1 MMTNRESALRTSY
14 LIPLSSIAR
23 TAKEDHTSYLKRF
36 TLIELLV
43 VIAIIAI
50 LAGMLIPSLGKV
62 KKTAMTTNCVSNC
75 RQIGLKC
82 TMYADDYDGYLPSQ
96 PDNPKNAE
104 QAVINLPVRANR
116 TQYLGRL
123 EGSAYI
129 PKEKAAEFSRK
140 ALYLR
145 CSASISAGNQIPSS
159 FKRGEGFIHENATA
173 PNDSLY
179 CSYAYVDPYFK
190 TWDTWGFYVNDSYK
204 TGIFANIRHTG
215 RLSDIAAHKGVLS
228 GCWYEAGS
236 AFTTDN
242 GHGRGG
248 MTKIIPMVKS
258 DGSAKALSIS
268 LAEASK
274 YGKNVNAT
282 TGAWGAVVAFT
293 YLGATKD

>member
-1 MMTNRESALRTSY
+1 MRLFPETRQ
-14 LIPLSSIAR
+14 
-23 TAKEDHTSYLKRF
+23 F

-129 PKEKAAEFSRK
+129 PREKAAEFSRK

-179 CSYAYVDPYFK
+179 QGGKLLYFLCRCGFRGSPYEQCLLALM
-190 TWDTWGFYVNDSYK
+190 TDQIVSELI
-204 TGIFANIRHTG
+204 GI
-215 RLSDIAAHKGVLS
+215 
-228 GCWYEAGS
+228 
-236 AFTTDN
+236 
-242 GHGRGG
+242 
-248 MTKIIPMVKS
+248 MVYM
-258 DGSAKALSIS
+258 L
-268 LAEASK
+268 
-274 YGKNVNAT
+274 
-282 TGAWGAVVAFT
+282 
-293 YLGATKD
+293 

>member
-14 LIPLSSIAR
+14 LIP
-23 TAKEDHTSYLKRF
+23 HTSYLKRF

-96 PDNPKNAE
+96 PDDPTNREAVTNA
-104 QAVINLPVRANR
+104 PVRADR

-145 CSASISAGNQIPSS
+145 CSASVSAGNQIPSS
-159 FKRGEGFIHENATA
+159 FKRGEGFVHENATA

-179 CSYAYVDPYFK
+179 CSYAYVDPYLG
-190 TWDTWGFYVNDSYK
+190 TWATWEYYVKDSYK

-228 GCWYEAGS
+228 GCWYEATK

-248 MTKIIPMVKS
+248 TTKIIPMVKS

-268 LAEASK
+268 LAEAIK
-274 YGKNVNAT
+274 YGKNVTAADGT
-282 TGAWGAVVAFT
+282 KGAFVAFT
-293 YLGATKD
+293 YLGSTKD

>member
-1 MMTNRESALRTSY
+1 MHNTTNEEKKRTMNRKS
-14 LIPLSSIAR
+14 
-23 TAKEDHTSYLKRF
+23 F

-43 VIAIIAI
+43 VIAIIAV
-50 LAGMLIPSLGKV
+50 LAGMLLPSLSKV

-82 TMYADDYDGYLPSQ
+82 TMYADDYDGYLPGQ
-96 PDNPKNAE
+96 PDKPSDCEAATNL
-104 QAVINLPVRANR
+104 AVRDHK

-129 PKEKAAEFSRK
+129 PKEKYAEFSRK
-140 ALYLR
+140 ALYLN
-145 CSASISAGNQIPSS
+145 CPASVSVGNQIAGSY
-159 FKRGEGFIHENATA
+159 KAGEQFVCENAHA
-173 PNDSLY
+173 GASDWGSLT
-179 CSYAYVDPYFK
+179 CSYLYVDPYFK
-190 TWDTWGFYVNDSYK
+190 TWDTWGYYVNDSYK

-215 RLSDIAAHKGVLS
+215 RLSDIVAHKGVLS
-228 GCWYEAGS
+228 GCWVEAGK

-274 YGKNVNAT
+274 YGKNVNVT

-293 YLGATKD
+293 YLGATKN

>member
-14 LIPLSSIAR
+14 LIP
-23 TAKEDHTSYLKRF
+23 HTSYLKRF

-50 LAGMLIPSLGKV
+50 LAGMLIPSLSKA
-62 KKTAMTTNCVSNC
+62 KSAAMTTNCISNC

-82 TMYADDYDGYLPSQ
+82 TMYADDYDGYLPGQ
-96 PDNPKNAE
+96 PDNPSNNE
-104 QAVINLPVRANR
+104 AVTNMPVRGSKA
-116 TQYLGRL
+116 QYLGRL
-123 EGSAYI
+123 EG
-129 PKEKAAEFSRK
+129 KASGEDFAAFSRK

-159 FKRGEGFIHENATA
+159 FKRGEGFVHENATA
-173 PNDSLY
+173 PNNSLY

-190 TWDTWGFYVNDSYK
+190 TWDTWGFYIKSSYK

-228 GCWYEAGS
+228 GCWYEVGK

-268 LAEASK
+268 LAEANE
-274 YGKNVNAT
+274 YGQNVNAS
-282 TGAWGAVVAFT
+282 TGANGAYVAFT
-293 YLGATKD
+293 YLGSTKN